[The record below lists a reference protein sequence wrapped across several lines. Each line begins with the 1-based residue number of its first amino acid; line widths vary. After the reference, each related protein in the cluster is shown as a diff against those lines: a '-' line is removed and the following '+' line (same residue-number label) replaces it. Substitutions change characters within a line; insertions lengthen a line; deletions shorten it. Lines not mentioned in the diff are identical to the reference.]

1 MVDYRGIVTL
11 ALKLL
16 GLWLVVGGVGD
27 AARLLPSLYTS
38 PVPMDMTFL
47 IDPLLPL
54 LFGSFLWLFPAR
66 VANTIVHPGLPPNG
80 ADPEWAV
87 MLERIGMSLLGVFL
101 LFQSL
106 SGLASHVTVYRALSA
121 FEPKAARDFYPALVA
136 RIVQAAVALVLVLG
150 SEGIVNALARLR
162 KAGTRRTPP
171 GPP

>member
-16 GLWLVVGGVGD
+16 GLWLIVDGVAD
-27 AARLLPSLYTS
+27 AVRLLPSVFS
-38 PVPMDMTFL
+38 SSVPMD
-47 IDPLLPL
+47 PLYSIYPLVPL

-66 VANTIVHPGLPPNG
+66 VANTIVHPGLPQ
-80 ADPEWAV
+80 ATEWAV
-87 MLERIGMSLLGVFL
+87 TLERIGMSLLGVFL

-106 SGLASHVTVYRALSA
+106 SGLASHVMFFRAQSA
-121 FEPKAARDFYPALVA
+121 LELDAARVFYPALVA

-150 SEGIVNALARLR
+150 SEGIVNALAKLR
-162 KAGTRRTPP
+162 EAGTRRTPP